1 MECERLDVASQ
12 PLGVLDCCVVRCNAM
27 SRGGSGCWWLSTAG
41 LAADAAAVV
50 SLRRRLKTAPH
61 RCGSAVA
68 MQRSAGGRCN
78 ALLGWSLS
86 LSLSLSV
93 SLSHSLTQ
101 AASHLHIPALC
112 HCRQG
117 RRRGQAAANGRTDG
131 LTAVSGRSETA
142 ACKTAVT
149 DGDST
154 EEAADGRQNATEG
167 RRETEG
173 GPSSDKRCTAMAVG
187 RSERLEAAVDG
198 AVTSGE

>member
-1 MECERLDVASQ
+1 MAQYGWAGCGRCCCRLSAATIKNCTS
-12 PLGVLDCCVVRCNAM
+12 PLWQRSGNATV
-27 SRGGSGCWWLSTAG
+27 SRRT
-41 LAADAAAVV
+41 
-50 SLRRRLKTAPH
+50 
-61 RCGSAVA
+61 
-68 MQRSAGGRCN
+68 MQRSAG
-78 ALLGWSLS
+78 LVTVSLSLS